1 MESKGPRDFFVAHV
15 IFIYR
20 PEDGPN
26 GRAMGCGM
34 DVSYDIRV
42 GGW

>member
-15 IFIYR
+15 IFSR
-20 PEDGPN
+20 PEDGPKWP
-26 GRAMGCGM
+26 CGM